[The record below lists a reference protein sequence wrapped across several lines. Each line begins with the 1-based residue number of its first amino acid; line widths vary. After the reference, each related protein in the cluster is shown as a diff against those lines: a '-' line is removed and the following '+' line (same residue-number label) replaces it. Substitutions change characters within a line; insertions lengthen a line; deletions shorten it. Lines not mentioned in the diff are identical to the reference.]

1 MLSFMDMGRCIRK
14 IAPVGVGILWSFC
27 LLLFVWETA
36 HSLDRSVMH
45 LARTA
50 LVQGSTHFAIADF
63 DGDLQPDLAMV
74 RVARDG
80 APFAEYFVDLKFSTG
95 RREPLGILGP
105 AGGLEITPKDV
116 NGDKLTDLVV
126 TSQFDAKFLAVFLN
140 DGKGNFRQAER
151 SEFPQ
156 LGSDCPRR
164 LSAPEE
170 SPVVQFVLG
179 RARTVDGEGPLST
192 IRAELPNESHPL
204 GNFSAR
210 VARSRWTLSRS
221 GRAPPF
227 V

>member
-1 MLSFMDMGRCIRK
+1 MDMERRIRK
-14 IAPVGVGILWSFC
+14 IVPVAVGVLWSLC

-50 LVQGSTHFAIADF
+50 LAQGSAHFAIADF

-80 APFAEYFVDLKFSTG
+80 APFSEYFVDLRLSTG
-95 RREPLGILGP
+95 TRQPIGILGP
-105 AGGLEITPKDV
+105 SGGLEITPKDV

-126 TSQFDAKFLAVFLN
+126 TSQFDAKFLAIFLN

-156 LGSDCPRR
+156 LVSDYPRR

-170 SPVVQFVLG
+170 SPAVQFVLG
-179 RARTVDGEGPLST
+179 RARTVDRDRLLSP
-192 IRAELPNESHPL
+192 IREELPDESYPL
-204 GNFSAR
+204 WSFSTK
-210 VARSRWTLSRS
+210 VTRSRLTLSRS

>member
-1 MLSFMDMGRCIRK
+1 MDMGRCIRK
-14 IAPVGVGILWSFC
+14 IVPVGVGVLWSLC

-36 HSLDRSVMH
+36 HSLDRSVTH

-95 RREPLGILGP
+95 TREPIGILGP

-151 SEFPQ
+151 SEIPQ
-156 LGSDCPRR
+156 LASDCSRR
-164 LSAPEE
+164 LRPPEE
-170 SPVVQFVLG
+170 SPAVQFVLG
-179 RARTVDGEGPLST
+179 RARISDGDGLLSPIREKLADESYPLRSFST
-192 IRAELPNESHPL
+192 
-204 GNFSAR
+204 R
-210 VARSRWTLSRS
+210 VSRGRLTLSRP
-221 GRAPPF
+221 GRAPPS

>member
-1 MLSFMDMGRCIRK
+1 MDMERRIRK
-14 IAPVGVGILWSFC
+14 IVPVAVGVLWSLC

-63 DGDLQPDLAMV
+63 DGDMQPDLAMV

-95 RREPLGILGP
+95 TREPIGILGP

-156 LGSDCPRR
+156 LASDCPRR
-164 LSAPEE
+164 LSAPEA
-170 SPVVQFVLG
+170 SPGVQFALG
-179 RARTVDGEGPLST
+179 RVRTVDGDGSLSP
-192 IRAELPNESHPL
+192 ICEELPDESYPL
-204 GNFSAR
+204 PSLSAQA
-210 VARSRWTLSRS
+210 ARSRLALSRP
-221 GRAPPF
+221 GRAPPL

>member
-1 MLSFMDMGRCIRK
+1 MDMERRIRK
-14 IAPVGVGILWSFC
+14 IVPVAVGVLWSLC

-36 HSLDRSVMH
+36 NSLDRSVMH

-50 LVQGSTHFAIADF
+50 LVEGSAHFAIADF

-80 APFAEYFVDLKFSTG
+80 APFSEYFVDLRFSTG
-95 RREPLGILGP
+95 TRQPIGILGP

-126 TSQFDAKFLAVFLN
+126 TSQFDAKFLAIFLN

-156 LGSDCPRR
+156 LVSDCPRR

-170 SPVVQFVLG
+170 SPAVQFVLG
-179 RARTVDGEGPLST
+179 RARTVDGEGLLSP
-192 IRAELPNESHPL
+192 IRVELPDESYPL
-204 GNFSAR
+204 WNFSTK
-210 VARSRWTLSRS
+210 VARSRLTLSRS